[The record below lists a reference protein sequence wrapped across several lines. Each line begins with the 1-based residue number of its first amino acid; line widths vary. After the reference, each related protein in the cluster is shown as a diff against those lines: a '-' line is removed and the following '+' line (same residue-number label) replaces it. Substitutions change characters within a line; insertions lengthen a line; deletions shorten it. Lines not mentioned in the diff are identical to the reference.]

1 MTDKVVL
8 QKTHASMVQ
17 VRMRAEALVGANHY
31 DPQSVR
37 AVSEDVTTRW
47 QGLVSIAEERHR
59 LAQAAVRFFKTAEQV
74 NNGEHCI
81 SGIGKFAF

>member
-1 MTDKVVL
+1 
-8 QKTHASMVQ
+8 MVQ

-37 AVSEDVTTRW
+37 AISDDVTTRW
-47 QGLVSIAEERHR
+47 QGLVSTAEERHR

-74 NNGEHCI
+74 GLFSKYKLNSNTCSQI
-81 SGIGKFAF
+81 F